1 MIGQM
6 SIYDYIQ
13 TYDPVRDLAR
23 RLVKGDGKTTV
34 RNRLRSCMESMEFWR
49 DVQREF
55 CPYGC
60 AGMRS
65 HSELPTHITGYDMAV
80 KNVDIVYNDED
91 IIEKH
96 ITVGWK
102 EVADAIRKELEE

>member
-1 MIGQM
+1 MTGQM
-6 SIYDYIQ
+6 SIYDFIQ

-23 RLVKGDGKTTV
+23 RLVKGKTTI
-34 RNRLRSCMESMEFWR
+34 RNRLRPCLESDGEFWK

-65 HSELPTHITGYDMAV
+65 HSEQPNYITGYDMAI

-96 ITVGWK
+96 ITVTWK